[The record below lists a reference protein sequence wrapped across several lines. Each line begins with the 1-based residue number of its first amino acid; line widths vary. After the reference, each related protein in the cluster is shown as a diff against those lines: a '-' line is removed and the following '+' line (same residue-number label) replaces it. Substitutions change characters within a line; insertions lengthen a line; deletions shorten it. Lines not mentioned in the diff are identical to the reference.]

1 MVEDNYWNKFLNDG
15 SVQSYLEYK
24 EHLKK
29 QESGL
34 NGTDTVFNRRSD
46 YQGTTN
52 R

>member
-1 MVEDNYWNKFLNDG
+1 MVEDNYWNKFLKDG

-24 EHLKK
+24 EHLKT

-34 NGTDTVFNRRSD
+34 NGKGTVFNGRPD